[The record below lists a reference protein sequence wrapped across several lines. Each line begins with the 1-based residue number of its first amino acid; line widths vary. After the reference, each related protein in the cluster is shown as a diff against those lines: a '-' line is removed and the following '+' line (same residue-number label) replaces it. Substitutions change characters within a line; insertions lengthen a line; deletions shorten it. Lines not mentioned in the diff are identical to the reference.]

1 MAALTLAPTTIRPDN
16 APLPDTARQA
26 LVALAKDYID
36 WLHPDDQLDGM
47 VELQTFGRNL
57 LAIDDTLPFEDV
69 LAHALQHAERF
80 AEYCAY
86 CAYNA
91 ETAVRLATAEQL
103 KRCGLAEAAVRE
115 SVAACAA
122 EGRL

>member
-1 MAALTLAPTTIRPDN
+1 MTNLT
-16 APLPDTARQA
+16 APLPETARRA
-26 LVALAKDYID
+26 LVALAKDFID

-86 CAYNA
+86 CAYS
-91 ETAVRLATAEQL
+91 
-103 KRCGLAEAAVRE
+103 AEAAVRLASAQE
-115 SVAACAA
+115 LKRFGYPAAAVREGDRALAA